1 MSVGNDA
8 LVGGGDRI
16 AAAGEDADAV
26 TALGQQ
32 GCTVSGDIAGA
43 TDRECSCRVSLLG
56 DVDIGCWE
64 RADGKVPSLGVDVVL
79 AQSLF
84 WKARKDEDHG
94 DRCRLLPSLLQVAS
108 QNRRWR

>member
-43 TDRECSCRVSLLG
+43 TDEENVHVACPCWG

-64 RADGKVPSLGVDVVL
+64 RADGKVPLSALTLCWLSLVFG
-79 AQSLF
+79 
-84 WKARKDEDHG
+84 RPG
-94 DRCRLLPSLLQVAS
+94 G
-108 QNRRWR
+108 